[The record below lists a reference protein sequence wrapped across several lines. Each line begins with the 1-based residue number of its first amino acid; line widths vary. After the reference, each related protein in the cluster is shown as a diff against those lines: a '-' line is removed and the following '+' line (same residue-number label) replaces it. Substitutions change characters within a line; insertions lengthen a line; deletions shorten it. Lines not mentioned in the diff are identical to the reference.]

1 MRGGGD
7 KFLVSLGVMLFRVGP
22 LRFSIVVYGL
32 VLVGCEVV
40 AVGLVDFGAVD
51 SSFAVFRAVW
61 CDRMDF
67 W

>member
-40 AVGLVDFGAVD
+40 AVGLVDFGAMD
-51 SSFAVFRAVW
+51 SSFAGV
-61 CDRMDF
+61 
-67 W
+67 